1 VQLDF
6 QLDQQQLYEHV
17 SDLGLEMTSRIVDLF
32 TETVPDIL
40 VNARQEFDNRNT
52 KNLIRAAHRIKSS
65 AATLGLLNIADLAG
79 ALESTTA
86 KSCDERAE
94 KLITQLEHSL
104 PETIESLQT
113 AMDTMR
119 RSSLIA

>member
-1 VQLDF
+1 MDF

-17 SDLGLEMTSRIVDLF
+17 SDLGLEMTSRIVALF

-40 VNARQEFDNRNT
+40 VNARQEFDTRNS
-52 KNLIRAAHRIKSS
+52 KNLIRAAHRIKRS
-65 AATLGLLNIADLAG
+65 ASTLGLRNIADLAG

-94 KLITQLEHSL
+94 KLIAQLEHSL
-104 PETIESLQT
+104 PEAIESLQT

-119 RSSLIA
+119 RSSLSA